1 MGETG
6 KNQKSQGFI
15 DLQDHKSRIP
25 GAMDSRR
32 NGLHMAKGL
41 KKPLVCC
48 DAAFLQPVFQFSAWR
63 ILALLFWEYHEM
75 VMMIWFD
82 LGDDSGGAWQAGLHS
97 VEGTRLNWRQ
107 TSCCFCII
115 LHPTRRP
122 GSNSQSKTTNTC
134 LFAMNCQN
142 FHWLLVHLKKM
153 GVMRV
158 SGYR

>member
-48 DAAFLQPVFQFSAWR
+48 DAAFLQPVFQLSAWR
-63 ILALLFWEYHEM
+63 ILALLFCND
-75 VMMIWFD
+75 V
-82 LGDDSGGAWQAGLHS
+82 
-97 VEGTRLNWRQ
+97 
-107 TSCCFCII
+107 
-115 LHPTRRP
+115 
-122 GSNSQSKTTNTC
+122 
-134 LFAMNCQN
+134 
-142 FHWLLVHLKKM
+142 
-153 GVMRV
+153 
-158 SGYR
+158 